1 MLLGAFFVLSGAFWV
16 LLGASGVLLGASG
29 GLLGRSWGAL
39 GRSWGGLGP
48 HVDFGVDFGSVL
60 AAQKAPK
67 VIPNSTKKSIKN
79 EGEI

>member
-29 GLLGRSWGAL
+29 SFLGAL

-48 HVDFGVDFGSVL
+48 HVDFGLDFGSVL

-67 VIPNSTKKSIKN
+67 VIPNSICIKN
-79 EGEI
+79 ECEI